1 MESVNRE
8 TLWETGWFFDKRI
21 SISYCN
27 KSGMTTYSLSISSGY
42 GGHLEN
48 DERLVT
54 ISSYGLSSFCY
65 FFFDIHN
72 KPVSFIL
79 LD

>member
-1 MESVNRE
+1 
-8 TLWETGWFFDKRI
+8 
-21 SISYCN
+21 
-27 KSGMTTYSLSISSGY
+27 MTTYSLSISSGY